1 MITKEVLAP
10 LEYIKKSELTGGFE
24 GMRFKLYKKAVEDGT
39 RLGCAIWPEPFN
51 FLKTPDEEKKFE
63 EFEFSEDGIDD
74 AIRWMNQEWIDG
86 RERFEEAKR
95 WNLKLF

>member
-10 LEYIKKSELTGGFE
+10 LEFIKKAELAGSYE
-24 GMRFKLYKKAVEDGT
+24 GMRFKLYKKAGTDGPV
-39 RLGCAIWPEPFN
+39 LGCVIWPEPFN
-51 FLKTPDEEKKFE
+51 FLKTSKQEKTYE

-74 AIRWMNQEWIDG
+74 AIRWMNQAWIDG
-86 RERFEEAKR
+86 RKRFEEAKR